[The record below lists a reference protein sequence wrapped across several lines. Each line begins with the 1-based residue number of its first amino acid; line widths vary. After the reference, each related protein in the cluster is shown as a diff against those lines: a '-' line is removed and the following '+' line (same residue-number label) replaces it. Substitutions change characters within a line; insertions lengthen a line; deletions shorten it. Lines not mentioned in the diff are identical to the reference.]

1 MTLHDVIVI
10 IAAGLN
16 FVAFGG
22 FAWWIAGWICSLR
35 DAVDAQ
41 GETIKAQKNLL
52 EDLRTVLEAT
62 DTPKMFEGWE
72 AYKKIVDH
80 EKETWEQS
88 FKRQWNEEK
97 QKSSRAMDIIAAFMP
112 YVPSEQRKKTVER
125 IDFDDQIKGILLRL
139 VDQAPDIPLSQEATS
154 ELVRVIVS
162 SPTDILAVFELI
174 VKNAARLCD
183 APHSTIHRVYRNVM
197 RRVASLEQFSS
208 APVGEEIPL
217 TRDRTDRIPA
227 LAIIDRKTIH
237 AIDKDVP
244 VYIELPKDSHIM
256 IGVHGIKA
264 MVATPLLRES
274 KEAIGCIVVGRD
286 DYRPFTAAQIVLLE
300 ILADQAVIAMEPR
313 FREGRG

>member
-162 SPTDILAVFELI
+162 SPTDILAVFEA
-174 VKNAARLCD
+174 NR
-183 APHSTIHRVYRNVM
+183 
-197 RRVASLEQFSS
+197 
-208 APVGEEIPL
+208 
-217 TRDRTDRIPA
+217 
-227 LAIIDRKTIH
+227 
-237 AIDKDVP
+237 
-244 VYIELPKDSHIM
+244 
-256 IGVHGIKA
+256 
-264 MVATPLLRES
+264 
-274 KEAIGCIVVGRD
+274 
-286 DYRPFTAAQIVLLE
+286 
-300 ILADQAVIAMEPR
+300 
-313 FREGRG
+313 